1 MTGVRCRYVVC
12 PYGMNYLLLT
22 LVGGCSELWCMFID
36 DRTLL
41 FLTGAKAI
49 IFDSGDM
56 YTTRDWMRGGGGTWM
71 KKVCGNN
78 VRKRGADAAVYAI
91 CVRVDKKRGRK

>member
-1 MTGVRCRYVVC
+1 MWACLRLPAGSF
-12 PYGMNYLLLT
+12 GN
-22 LVGGCSELWCMFID
+22 
-36 DRTLL
+36 DRTQL

-56 YTTRDWMRGGGGTWM
+56 YTTRDWMRGGGGMYWNVTWM

-78 VRKRGADAAVYAI
+78 VRKRGADAAMYAI